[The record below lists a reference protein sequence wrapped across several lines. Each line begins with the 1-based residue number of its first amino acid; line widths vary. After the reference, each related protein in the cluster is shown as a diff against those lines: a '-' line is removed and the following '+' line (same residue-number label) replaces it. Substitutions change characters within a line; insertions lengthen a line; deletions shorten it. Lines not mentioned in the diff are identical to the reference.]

1 MYVNSPYFFDGLVR
15 QRAVHLQR
23 LKEAV
28 MPPVERKEE
37 RLEARITP
45 AQKRLIERAAALRG
59 TSVTEFVVASA
70 QEAATSTIKD
80 FEVLQ
85 LRDEAP
91 AGFIQN
97 VFYSPAPP
105 PA

>member
-1 MYVNSPYFFDGLVR
+1 
-15 QRAVHLQR
+15 
-23 LKEAV
+23 
-28 MPPVERKEE
+28 MPQFEHGKRRSRKEE

-80 FEVLQ
+80 FDILH
-85 LRDEAP
+85 LRDQAREV
-91 AGFIQN
+91 FIDAVLN
-97 VFYSPAPP
+97 PPAPND
-105 PA
+105 AARAAAERYKRNMGL